1 MRRMLGLMTFAGLMT
16 LAVLMLTGCGGS
28 DGVESDTAGEQLLT
42 VAAVVDELGY
52 GGVNCRDLKM
62 SGQGSEGQSQL
73 FTREDGRCSI
83 GDEDVNVVTF
93 DGPSQRDQYLEAAK
107 QLGGI
112 YVTGETWVVG
122 TETQPTPNN
131 VQDALG
137 GEMP

>member
-1 MRRMLGLMTFAGLMT
+1 MRRMLGWMT

-52 GGVNCRDLKM
+52 GGVTCSDLKM

-73 FTREDGRCSI
+73 FTHEDGRCSI

-93 DGPSQRDQYLEAAK
+93 DGSSQRDQYLEAAK
-107 QLGGI
+107 HLGGI
-112 YVTGETWVVG
+112 YVTGETWAVG
-122 TETQPTPNN
+122 TETQATANK
-131 VQDALG
+131 VKDALG
-137 GEMP
+137 GEIR